1 LATDDTDGALDLPQV
16 AVSYP
21 VDEEFERIN
30 REVLGSDARITFLQ
44 QLARDRWPAVLAEAE
59 ILLAWNLPR
68 EVPAELLARAK
79 ALRLIQ
85 LLSAG
90 ANQVDF
96 GVIRDGILVAGNVG
110 AYAQPMAEHAM
121 AMTLALAKRL
131 PQHHAELAS
140 GVFDQETPSLTLD
153 GSACGILGFGGI
165 GKATARL
172 MRPFGARI
180 FAINTSGRTEE
191 AVEFVGT
198 LADLD
203 AILGQLDVVIV
214 ALPLTRATRGL
225 VGKRRLQLMKSTAIL
240 VNVARGAII
249 DEGALYEHLR
259 ANPQFC
265 AGIDAWWQEPFSE
278 GSFGTNYPFFELP
291 NLLGSPHNS
300 AMVPGILYRAARQAA
315 FNARRF
321 LRGEPAAGVVRWEDY
336 D

>member
-1 LATDDTDGALDLPQV
+1 LATEDTDGATDLPLV

-30 REVLGSDARITFLQ
+30 REVLGGEARITFLQ
-44 QLARDRWPAVLAEAE
+44 RLPREEWPAVLAQAE
-59 ILLAWNLPR
+59 VLLAWNLPR
-68 EVPAELLARAK
+68 EVPVELLAAAK
-79 ALRLIQ
+79 TLRFMQ

-90 ANQVDF
+90 LDHVDF
-96 GVIRDGILVAGNVG
+96 GQIPDRVVVAGNVG

-131 PQHHAELAS
+131 PQHHAELAR
-140 GVFDQETPSLTLD
+140 GVFDQETPSLTLED
-153 GSACGILGFGGI
+153 SICGILGFGGI

-180 FAINTSGRTEE
+180 FAINTSGRTDEPMD
-191 AVEFVGT
+191 FVGT
-198 LADLD
+198 LGDLD

-225 VGKRRLQLMKSTAIL
+225 IGRARLELMKPTAIL
-240 VNVARGAII
+240 VNVARGAVI

-265 AGIDAWWQEPFSE
+265 AGIDAWWQEPFGQ
-278 GSFGTNYPFFELP
+278 GSFATNYPFFELP
-291 NLLGSPHNS
+291 NLIGSPHNS
-300 AMVPGILYRAARQAA
+300 AIVPGILYRAARQAA
-315 FNARRF
+315 ANVRRF
-321 LRGEPAAGVVRWEDY
+321 LRGEPVAGVARREDY
-336 D
+336 G

>member
-1 LATDDTDGALDLPQV
+1 MDLPLV

-30 REVLGSDARITFLQ
+30 REVLGGDARITFLQ
-44 QLARDRWPAVLAEAE
+44 RLPREDWPAVLAEAE
-59 ILLAWNLPR
+59 VLLAWNLPR
-68 EVPAELLARAK
+68 DVPGELLAAAK
-79 ALRLIQ
+79 TLRFMQ

-90 ANQVDF
+90 LDHVDF
-96 GVIRDGILVAGNVG
+96 GEIPDRAVVAGNVG

-131 PQHHAELAS
+131 PQHHAELAR
-140 GVFDQETPSLTLD
+140 GVFDQETPSLTLEE
-153 GSACGILGFGGI
+153 SICGILGFGGI

-180 FAINTSGRTEE
+180 FAINTSGRTDEP
-191 AVEFVGT
+191 VDFVGT
-198 LADLD
+198 LGDLD
-203 AILGQLDVVIV
+203 AILGQLDVVVV

-225 VGKRRLQLMKSTAIL
+225 IGRARLELMKPTAIL

-265 AGIDAWWQEPFSE
+265 AGIDAWWQEPFGQ
-278 GSFGTNYPFFELP
+278 GSFATNYPFFELP
-291 NLLGSPHNS
+291 NLIGSPHNS
-300 AMVPGILYRAARQAA
+300 AIVPGILYRAAREAA
-315 FNARRF
+315 ANARRF
-321 LRGEPAAGVVRWEDY
+321 LRGEHVAGVARREDY
-336 D
+336 G

>member
-1 LATDDTDGALDLPQV
+1 VDLPQV

-30 REVLGSDARITFLQ
+30 REVLGGDARITFLQ
-44 QLARDRWPAVLAEAE
+44 RLPREQWPAVLAEVE
-59 ILLAWNLPR
+59 VLLAWNLPR
-68 EVPAELLARAK
+68 EIPVELLAEAK
-79 ALRLIQ
+79 ALRFIQ

-90 ANQVDF
+90 ADHVDF
-96 GVIRDGILVAGNVG
+96 GAIPDRVVVASNVG
-110 AYAQPMAEHAM
+110 AYAQPMAEHVM

-131 PQHHAELAS
+131 PQHHAELAR

-153 GSACGILGFGGI
+153 GSICGILGFGGI
-165 GKATARL
+165 GRATAGL

-180 FAINTSGRTEE
+180 FAVNTSGRTDEP
-191 AVEFVGT
+191 VEFVGT

-203 AILGQLDVVIV
+203 AILGQLDVVVV

-225 VGKRRLQLMKSTAIL
+225 IGNRRLEMMKPTAIL

-265 AGIDAWWQEPFSE
+265 AGIDAWWHEPFSE
-278 GSFGTNYPFFELP
+278 GGFVTNYPFFELP
-291 NLLGSPHNS
+291 NLIGSPHNS
-300 AMVPGILYRAARQAA
+300 ALEAGILYRAARQAA
-315 FNARRF
+315 DNARRF
-321 LRGEPAAGVVRWEDY
+321 LRGEPVAGVARREDY
-336 D
+336 

>member
-1 LATDDTDGALDLPQV
+1 LATEGTDGTTDLPLV

-30 REVLGSDARITFLQ
+30 REVLGGDARIRFLQ
-44 QLARDRWPAVLAEAE
+44 QLPREDWPAALAEAD

-68 EVPAELLARAK
+68 EVPVELLAAAK
-79 ALRLIQ
+79 SLRFIQ

-90 ANQVDF
+90 VDHVDF
-96 GVIRDGILVAGNVG
+96 WEIPDRVVVAGNVG

-121 AMTLALAKRL
+121 ALALALAKRL
-131 PQHHAELAS
+131 PQHHAELAR

-153 GSACGILGFGGI
+153 ESICGILGFGGI

-180 FAINTSGRTEE
+180 FAVNTSGRTDEP
-191 AVEFVGT
+191 VEFVGK
-198 LADLD
+198 LGDLD

-225 VGKRRLQLMKSTAIL
+225 IGRPRLELMKPTAIL

-265 AGIDAWWQEPFSE
+265 AGIDAWWQEPFGDGHF
-278 GSFGTNYPFFELP
+278 GSNYPFFELP
-291 NLLGSPHNS
+291 NLVGSPHNS
-300 AMVPGILYRAARQAA
+300 AIVPGILYRAARQAA
-315 FNARRF
+315 ANARRF
-321 LRGEPAAGVVRWEDY
+321 LRGEPVAGVARREDY
-336 D
+336 G

>member
-1 LATDDTDGALDLPQV
+1 MDITLPPV

-21 VDEEFERIN
+21 VDEEFERVN
-30 REVLGSDARITFLQ
+30 KEVLGSDARITFLQ
-44 QLARDRWPAVLAEAE
+44 ELARERWPDVLAEAE
-59 ILLAWNLPR
+59 VLLAWNLPR
-68 EVPAELLARAK
+68 EVPAELLAGAK
-79 ALRLIQ
+79 ALRFIQ

-90 ANQVDF
+90 VNQVDF
-96 GVIRDGILVAGNVG
+96 GVIPDGILVAGNVG
-110 AYAQPMAEHAM
+110 AYARPMAEHAM

-131 PQHHAELAS
+131 PQRHAELA
-140 GVFDQETPSLTLD
+140 GGIFDQETPTLTLD

-165 GKATARL
+165 GRATARL

-180 FAINTSGRTEE
+180 FAINTSGRTGEP
-191 AVEFVGT
+191 VEFAGT

-225 VGKRRLQLMKSTAIL
+225 IDKRRLELMKPTAIL
-240 VNVARGAII
+240 VNVARGPII

-259 ANPQFC
+259 ENAQFY

-300 AMVPGILYRAARQAA
+300 AIVPGILYRAARQAA
-315 FNARRF
+315 LNARRF
-321 LRGEPAAGVVRWEDY
+321 LRGEPVSGVVRREDY